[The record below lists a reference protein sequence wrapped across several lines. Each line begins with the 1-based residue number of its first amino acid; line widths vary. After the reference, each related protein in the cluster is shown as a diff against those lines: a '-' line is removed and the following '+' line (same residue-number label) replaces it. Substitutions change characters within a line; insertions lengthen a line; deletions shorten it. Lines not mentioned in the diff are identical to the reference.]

1 MTLRSKADADE
12 PAAGFDPVIRPI
24 ADADVEPVIA
34 LWRACGL
41 VMPYNPP
48 AGDIA
53 FCRASPAAELFV
65 AELAG
70 DVVATAMAGHDGHR
84 GWLYYVA
91 VEPSRRGES
100 LGRDIV
106 AHAEAWLASLGVR
119 KVNLMIRESNLGARG
134 FYARRGYVVEPRCVM
149 ARWLEAPPHSP
160 ESGS

>member
-24 ADADVEPVIA
+24 ADADVESVIA

-41 VMPYNPP
+41 VMPHNPP

-53 FCRASPAAELFV
+53 FCRTSPAAELFV

-91 VEPSRRGES
+91 VDPSRRGES

-119 KVNLMIRESNLGARG
+119 KVNLIVRDTNLDVQA
-134 FYARRGYVVEPRCVM
+134 FYARIGYAVEPRRVM
-149 ARWLEAPPHSP
+149 ARWLADAPPAD
-160 ESGS
+160 GRR

>member
-24 ADADVEPVIA
+24 ADADVEPVVA

-53 FCRASPAAELFV
+53 FCRASPTAELFV
-65 AELAG
+65 ADTDG
-70 DVVATAMAGHDGHR
+70 RIVATAMAGHDGHR

-91 VEPSRRGES
+91 VDPSRRGEL

-106 AHAEAWLASLGVR
+106 AHAEAWLAALGVR
-119 KVNLMIRESNLGARG
+119 KVNLIIRDTNLDVQA
-134 FYARRGYVVEPRCVM
+134 FYACIGYGVEPRRVM
-149 ARWLEAPPHSP
+149 ARWLADAPPAD
-160 ESGS
+160 GRR

>member
-1 MTLRSKADADE
+1 MTRRSKADADE

-24 ADADVEPVIA
+24 GDADVESVIA
-34 LWRACGL
+34 LWNACGL

-91 VEPSRRGES
+91 VDPSRRGGS

-119 KVNLMIRESNLGARG
+119 KVNLIIRDTNLDVQA
-134 FYARRGYVVEPRCVM
+134 FYARIGYAVEPRCVM
-149 ARWLEAPPHSP
+149 SRWLVDAPPA
-160 ESGS
+160 GGRR

>member
-24 ADADVEPVIA
+24 AD
-34 LWRACGL
+34 
-41 VMPYNPP
+41 
-48 AGDIA
+48 
-53 FCRASPAAELFV
+53 AELFV

-84 GWLYYVA
+84 GWLYDVA
-91 VEPSRRGES
+91 VDPSRRGES

-119 KVNLMIRESNLGARG
+119 KLNLIIRDTNLDVQA
-134 FYARRGYVVEPRCVM
+134 FYARIGYAVEPRRVM
-149 ARWLEAPPHSP
+149 ARWLVDAPPA
-160 ESGS
+160 GGRR